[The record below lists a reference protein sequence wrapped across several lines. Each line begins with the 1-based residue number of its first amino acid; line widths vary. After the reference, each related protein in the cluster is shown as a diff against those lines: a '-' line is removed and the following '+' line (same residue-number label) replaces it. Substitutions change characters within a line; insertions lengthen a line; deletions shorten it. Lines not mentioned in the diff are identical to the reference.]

1 MRQYDLSRFAI
12 NQITTPKWSMPQ
24 AIEGYRRHGVRGIA
38 VWRNFLDD
46 YGLKLTAKHLRDA
59 GMWVAS
65 LCTSAWVNESDP
77 ALYRKSIAENRRII
91 DQAAA
96 IGAPC
101 VVMVMGGLP
110 KGDKDLGAQR
120 RRIHDALAELAPHA
134 ASAGVKLGLEPLHPM
149 YCGDRSAMNLISDV
163 NELIDELGADATSL
177 VPDVYH
183 CWWDPA
189 FERELRRA
197 GRNRIIT
204 FHYCDWLVP
213 TRNLRDRGMV
223 GDGCVDIA
231 RVRGW
236 LDDIGYAGPFELEI
250 FSELDWWQ
258 RDPEQTVKI
267 AIERCGPFVG
277 PLAHNT
283 GRASNA
289 PHSIQPDLA

>member
-1 MRQYDLSRFAI
+1 MTHYDLTRFAI

-24 AIEGYRRHGVRGIA
+24 AIEGYSRHGVSGIA

-46 YGLKLTAKHLRDA
+46 YGVEATVKHLRDA

-77 ALYRKSIAENRRII
+77 VLYRKTIEENCRII

-120 RRIHDALAELAPHA
+120 RRIHDALAQLAPYA
-134 ASAGVKLGLEPLHPM
+134 ASSGVKLGLEPLHPM
-149 YCGDRSAMNLISDV
+149 YCGDRSAMNLITDA
-163 NELIDELGADATSL
+163 NDMIDEFGTEATSL
-177 VPDVYH
+177 VADVYH

-197 GRNRIIT
+197 GKDRINT
-204 FHYCDWLVP
+204 FHLCDWLVP

-223 GDGCVDIA
+223 GDGVIDIP
-231 RVRGW
+231 RIRGW
-236 LDDIGYAGPFELEI
+236 LDDIGYDGPFELEI

-258 RDPEQTVKI
+258 RDPEETVRI
-267 AIERCGPFVG
+267 AVERCGPFVG
-277 PLAHNT
+277 PLVRN
-283 GRASNA
+283 G
-289 PHSIQPDLA
+289 SIKSGFAQ